1 MSSILLF
8 SISFLCIFAFYIIS
22 LCDQNYNYSNKII
35 STTSDPVIITRR
47 TSGKSPHDTHDIR
60 LRIDTLDCYIEIHTS
75 IRLKSKAQLIVDAYS
90 TVDKAYY
97 VWQSKWNSNYCYYE
111 ELPNF

>member
-1 MSSILLF
+1 MSGILPL
-8 SISFLCIFAFYIIS
+8 SISVLCIFALYVIG

-35 STTSDPVIITRR
+35 STTSDPFIITRR
-47 TSGKSPHDTHDIR
+47 TSGKSPHDIHDIR
-60 LRIDTLDCYIEIHTS
+60 LKIDKLDCYIQIHTS
-75 IRLKSKAQLIVDAYS
+75 IRLKSKAQLIVDTYS

-111 ELPNF
+111 DLPNV